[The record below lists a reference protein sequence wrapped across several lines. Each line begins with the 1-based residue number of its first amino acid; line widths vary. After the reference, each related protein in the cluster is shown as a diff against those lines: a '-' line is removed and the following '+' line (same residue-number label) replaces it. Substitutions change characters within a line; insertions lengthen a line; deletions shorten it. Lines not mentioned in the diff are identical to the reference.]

1 MSLVVCQLSCDVI
14 GYEDSNVI
22 GQFRS
27 VFLSQLNSHL
37 LLVKL
42 SAIGHFCRCQFC
54 LSPSIS
60 RLHVMNTE
68 LLVGG
73 CNSDGDAHKHSFKG
87 CFSQLYA
94 AGGVINYGYF
104 NVNCM

>member
-1 MSLVVCQLSCDVI
+1 MFF

-22 GQFRS
+22 AQFRS

-42 SAIGHFCRCQFC
+42 SVISHFCRCQFC

-60 RLHVMNTE
+60 RLQVMNTE

-73 CNSDGDAHKHSFKG
+73 CHSDGDAHKH
-87 CFSQLYA
+87 
-94 AGGVINYGYF
+94 
-104 NVNCM
+104 